1 MNLSRIVASAIVVAG
16 LLGTLQAEEKK
27 TDNKS
32 LIVGVWEL
40 TKTDNGGPPVGTVME
55 YSKDGKIRM
64 TGKAKGKELVANGTY
79 VVEGNKFTGMLKTPD
94 REEKGT
100 VTIKK
105 LTDTELVT
113 EDDAGRVL
121 EFKRKKK

>member
-1 MNLSRIVASAIVVAG
+1 MISLRIPTVAVLVAS
-16 LLGTLQAEEKK
+16 LLSSLEADEKK
-27 TDNKS
+27 SDNKT

-40 TKTDNGGPPVGTVME
+40 TKADNGGPPVGTVME

-64 TGKAKGKELVANGTY
+64 TGKANGKELVANGTY

-121 EFKRKKK
+121 EFKRKK

>member
-1 MNLSRIVASAIVVAG
+1 MKLSRIVASAIVVAG

-40 TKTDNGGPPVGTVME
+40 TKADNGGPLVGTVME

-64 TGKAKGKELVANGTY
+64 TGKANGKEFNFDGTY
-79 VVEGNKFTGMLKTPD
+79 VVDGNKFTGILKTPD
-94 REEKGT
+94 REEKGS

-105 LTDTELVT
+105 LTDRELVT
-113 EDDAGRVL
+113 EDDVGRVL

>member
-1 MNLSRIVASAIVVAG
+1 MISLRIPTVAVLVAS
-16 LLGTLQAEEKK
+16 LLSSLEADEKK
-27 TDNKS
+27 SDNKT

-40 TKTDNGGPPVGTVME
+40 TKADNGGPPVGTTME
-55 YSKDGKIRM
+55 YTKDGKIKM
-64 TGKAKGKELVANGTY
+64 IGKADGKEIAANGTY
-79 VVEGNKFTGMLKTPD
+79 VVEGNKFKGTLKSPD

-105 LTDTELVT
+105 LNDKELVT

-121 EFKRKKK
+121 EFKRKK

>member
-1 MNLSRIVASAIVVAG
+1 
-16 LLGTLQAEEKK
+16 
-27 TDNKS
+27 
-32 LIVGVWEL
+32 
-40 TKTDNGGPPVGTVME
+40 ME

-79 VVEGNKFTGMLKTPD
+79 VVEGNKFTGTLKSPY

-121 EFKRKKK
+121 EFKRKK

>member
-1 MNLSRIVASAIVVAG
+1 
-16 LLGTLQAEEKK
+16 
-27 TDNKS
+27 
-32 LIVGVWEL
+32 
-40 TKTDNGGPPVGTVME
+40 ME
-55 YSKDGKIRM
+55 YSKDGKIKM
-64 TGKAKGKELVANGTY
+64 TGKANGKELVANGTY

-121 EFKRKKK
+121 EFKRKK